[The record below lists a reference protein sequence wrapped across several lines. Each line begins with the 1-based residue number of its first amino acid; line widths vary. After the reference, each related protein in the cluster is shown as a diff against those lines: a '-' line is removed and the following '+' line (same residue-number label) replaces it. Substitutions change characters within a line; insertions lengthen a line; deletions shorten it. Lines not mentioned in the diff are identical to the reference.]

1 MPVIRLNSILKFL
14 KMLKSL
20 NRIVFVIPFLCLTL
34 SVSAQSLSDDFDLII
49 TQLNEAQHNHAEHN
63 HSPAFLFS
71 DHPSVIIRYNP
82 FTLVFGSL
90 LWGYQALISPQLSAT
105 CIYSPSCSSYSKKLL
120 QEYGIIRGI
129 IFSADRLSRCNRL
142 ALYDYPPWEID
153 HNIHKIREQI
163 DYYRLK

>member
-1 MPVIRLNSILKFL
+1 MFKL
-14 KMLKSL
+14 L
-20 NRIVFVIPFLCLTL
+20 NRGLISLMCLIPT
-34 SVSAQSLSDDFDLII
+34 VSIYAQSFSEDMDMVIGQVQEISHEQHDDHHHL
-49 TQLNEAQHNHAEHN
+49 
-63 HSPAFLFS
+63 PAFLFS
-71 DHPSVIIRYNP
+71 ESPSILVRYNP
-82 FTLVFGSL
+82 VTLAFGSL
-90 LWGYQALISPQLSAT
+90 LWGYQALISPQFSAT
-105 CIYSPSCSSYSKKLL
+105 CIYSPSCSSYSKRLL